1 MPKIISSEEAA
12 RVRRKR
18 SVTGTELFM
27 GKSVISKM
35 AFHADLGFAD
45 NKEVMG
51 LIMGS
56 LYVDDEG
63 EYAVAEGT
71 ATSGLVATDV
81 SVRFD
86 PDSIEDLFSSID
98 ENKCNTVIGWYHSHP
113 GFGCYMSDVDVK
125 THKEIFGG
133 RTGFSAV
140 LDPSDETL
148 MVFVNE
154 DGKIRP
160 ARMIVSE
167 DL

>member
-1 MPKIISSEEAA
+1 MLF
-12 RVRRKR
+12 R
-18 SVTGTELFM
+18 S
-27 GKSVISKM
+27 
-35 AFHADLGFAD
+35 
-45 NKEVMG
+45 
-51 LIMGS
+51 
-56 LYVDDEG
+56 
-63 EYAVAEGT
+63 
-71 ATSGLVATDV
+71 VATDV

-154 DGKIRP
+154 KGEIRQ